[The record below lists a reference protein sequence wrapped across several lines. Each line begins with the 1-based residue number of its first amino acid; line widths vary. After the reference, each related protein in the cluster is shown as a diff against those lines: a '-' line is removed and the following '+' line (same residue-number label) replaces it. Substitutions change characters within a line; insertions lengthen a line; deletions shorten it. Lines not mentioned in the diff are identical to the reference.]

1 MKTLWLV
8 AFIVAT
14 LPNSSNADVIEFG
27 VVSRCD
33 EKSSRFEVGAI
44 VQHNEQITLV
54 ASSLPGV
61 TQLKYGE
68 NRLACRIGD
77 LLAKAT
83 ITVRPPSNGHCM
95 GGGYAEISHFSIGGQ
110 PVAFFPENEPFNF
123 SCLGTRT
130 LIKISAYTLDGHSFM
145 VERCTSSEWTWE
157 NGYSKVE
164 CLHQQHVR

>member
-1 MKTLWLV
+1 MKKAWLV
-8 AFIVAT
+8 ASIVAT
-14 LPNSSNADVIEFG
+14 FPSASNADVIEFG

-54 ASSLPGV
+54 ASSLLGINE
-61 TQLKYGE
+61 LKYGE
-68 NRLACRIGD
+68 HRLVCRIGGVV
-77 LLAKAT
+77 AKAT

-95 GGGYAEISHFSIGGQ
+95 GGGYAEISQFSIGGQ
-110 PVAFFPENEPFNF
+110 PVALFPESEPFNF

-130 LIKISAYTLDGHSFM
+130 LIKLSTYTQDGHSFM
-145 VERCTSSEWTWE
+145 VERCTSAEWTWE